1 RKEMVLQLRMRHACL
16 RNWRQRDQERAGDIM
31 GIRIRLACWALLI
44 GLAGTSAWSG
54 PLAPYMRVVA
64 ERDRDFIERSGA
76 QTIEELLDTGIVRYF
91 YTGGQTLLVLVDG
104 RPYCDS
110 DCDLDTLPLSAVER
124 IELLSG
130 EGLGE
135 FGGIA
140 VNGAINVVMRKDVD
154 GFETRA
160 VTRMPSKEGGNSW
173 QGGIFW
179 GGPVGE
185 SGGHMTVGVDVLKRQ
200 EIPAR
205 SREFSRS
212 VWQEGGSFAEA
223 SNVSLAGNTVYV
235 VQRDAD
241 GKFEGTRTVALGDC
255 DQANGYAGPL
265 RDPPGAEVPG
275 DTGCGFAFGDIMWN
289 TGDLEQRTAIVN
301 LDQPLDDRNKLHLHA
316 NFGQGKWAFRY
327 APSVGTFSFHPT
339 QRVLDEINDA
349 AGSMIADEDD
359 RFAIGHR
366 FVGHGNRDW
375 RSSYDEY
382 DIAAGIEGRLTE
394 NLGYEASIGAYRIDA
409 SLLGNTF
416 VHADRIREEVAAG
429 NYDLVDPS
437 APVDPETHRQA
448 IERTSLQEEVD
459 AGGESLGA
467 RLALEGQ
474 TLARGDRKVA
484 WTAGLKMG
492 TVKVRSI
499 LRFRDNEGMTHDVT
513 KVLGSG
519 GVSFEGERK
528 GVGVFGDMSVPLT
541 GRTGFRFAAR
551 GDEYDDVGGLQSF
564 RVAAEHRPTD
574 VVTLR
579 SSWGAGD
586 RAPSMQ
592 HLHSTASQD
601 HPYIQ
606 CDPGPGTPPRSDC
619 PAPNSRQVTRETT
632 GNPQLEPS
640 EVERVSVGAE
650 FRRHPFLVDVEWYRL
665 SRSGLA
671 GLRNPNWAMQNL
683 EECSSGQQSNC
694 IARVG
699 GDITIH
705 DSFANIVDTE
715 ISGITTRYQADFETD
730 WGEIGLSGAWR
741 HVLDAELR
749 IEGNEDRYATSRN
762 MARVRFE
769 ARRRS
774 LTATWTVNY
783 RAGFRNQADTG
794 DFDDW
799 TGHDVALDWNE
810 PMGLEGARV
819 TAGVFN
825 LTDAGLTVATANPN
839 SVDGPEAAG
848 WGRTFFLTLNKSF

>member
-1 RKEMVLQLRMRHACL
+1 MRVGFL
-16 RNWRQRDQERAGDIM
+16 M
-31 GIRIRLACWALLI
+31 KIRLWLVLWALMFALT
-44 GLAGTSAWSG
+44 GTSAWSG
-54 PLAPYMRVVA
+54 PLSPEMRVVA
-64 ERDRDFIERSGA
+64 SRDRDFIERSGA

-110 DCDLDTLPLSAVER
+110 NCDLDTLPLSAVER

-130 EGLGE
+130 DGLGE
-135 FGGIA
+135 FGGAA

-160 VTRMPSKEGGNSW
+160 VTRMPGKKGGNSW
-173 QGGIFW
+173 QGGVFW
-179 GGPVGE
+179 GGPIGD
-185 SGGHMTVGVDVLKRQ
+185 SGGHMTVGVDVLRRQ

-212 VWQEGGSFAEA
+212 VWQEGGSFEES
-223 SNVSLAGNTVYV
+223 SNVSVGGNTVWV
-235 VQRDAD
+235 VQRDEA
-241 GKFEGTRTVALGDC
+241 GEFEGIRTVALGDC
-255 DQANGYAGPL
+255 DPEKGYAGPL
-265 RDPPGAEVPG
+265 RNPPGAGHDG
-275 DTGCGFAFGDIMWN
+275 DTGCGFAYGDIMWN
-289 TGDLEQRTAIVN
+289 TAEFEQRTAIVN
-301 LDQPLDDRNKLHLHA
+301 LNRPLDDRTDLHLYA
-316 NFGQGKWAFRY
+316 NFGQGEGAFRF
-327 APSVGTFSFHPT
+327 APSVGVFSFDPT
-339 QRVLDEINDA
+339 PRVLDEINSA
-349 AGSMIADEDD
+349 AGSMIADNDD
-359 RFAIGHR
+359 HFAIGHR

-375 RSSYDEY
+375 HWGYDEF
-382 DIAAGIEGRLTE
+382 DIVAGIEGRLTE
-394 NLGYEASIGAYRIDA
+394 NLGYEASIDAYRLDY
-409 SLLGNTF
+409 SLVGNTF
-416 VHADRIREEVAAG
+416 VHAGRIREEIAEG
-429 NYDLVDPS
+429 NYDVIDPTS
-437 APVDPETHRQA
+437 PINPETHQQA

-459 AGGESLGA
+459 AGIEGLGA
-467 RLALEGQ
+467 RIALEGQ
-474 TLARGDRKVA
+474 TFAIDDRKVA
-484 WTAGLKMG
+484 WIAGLDMG
-492 TVKVRSI
+492 TAKTHAI

-513 KVLGSG
+513 SVLGSG
-519 GVSFEGERK
+519 GVSYKGERK

-541 GRTGFRFAAR
+541 GRTDFRFAAR

-586 RAPSMQ
+586 RAPSMH

-606 CDPGPGTPPRSDC
+606 CDPGPGAPPRDC
-619 PAPNSRQVTRETT
+619 PAPNPRQVTRETR

-640 EVERVSVGAE
+640 EVERFAVGAE
-650 FRRHPFLVDVEWYRL
+650 FRKHPFFLDVEWYRL
-665 SRSGLA
+665 SRAGLP

-683 EECSSGQQSNC
+683 AECTDGQQSNC
-694 IARVG
+694 IERVG

-705 DSFANIVDTE
+705 DSFANIRDTE
-715 ISGITTRYQADFETD
+715 ISGITTRYRADFETD

-741 HVLDAELR
+741 HVTDAELR

-762 MARVRFE
+762 MARIRFE
-769 ARRRS
+769 ARRRN

-794 DFDDW
+794 NFDDW

-810 PMGLEGARV
+810 PLGLEGARI
-819 TAGVFN
+819 TTGVFN
-825 LTDAGLTVATANPN
+825 LTDAGLTVDTANPS

>member
-1 RKEMVLQLRMRHACL
+1 MKLWLRMAL
-16 RNWRQRDQERAGDIM
+16 WAV
-31 GIRIRLACWALLI
+31 LAA
-44 GLAGTSAWSG
+44 LAGTSAWSG
-54 PLAPYMRVVA
+54 PLAPEARVVA
-64 ERDRDFIERSGA
+64 SRDRDFIERSGA
-76 QTIEELLDTGIVRYF
+76 QTVEELLDTGIVRYF
-91 YTGGQTLLVLVDG
+91 YRGGQTLLVLVDG
-104 RPYCDS
+104 RPYCTTR
-110 DCDLDTLPLSAVER
+110 CDLDTLPLSAVER

-130 EGLGE
+130 DGLGE

-160 VTRMPSKEGGNSW
+160 VTRMPDKDGGNGW
-173 QGGIFW
+173 QSGVFW

-185 SGGHMTVGVDVLKRQ
+185 AGGHMTVGIDVLWRQ
-200 EIPAR
+200 EIPSR
-205 SREFSRS
+205 GREFSRS
-212 VWQEGGSFAEA
+212 VWQEDGSFDEA
-223 SNVSLAGNTVYV
+223 GNVSVGGNTVWV
-235 VQRDAD
+235 VQRDAY
-241 GKFEGTRTVALGDC
+241 GEFEGIRTVALGDC
-255 DQANGYAGPL
+255 DPAKGYAGPL
-265 RDPPGAEVPG
+265 RNPPGARFPS
-275 DTGCGFAFGDIMWN
+275 DKGCGFAYGDIMWN
-289 TGDLEQRTAIVN
+289 TADIERQTAIVN
-301 LDQPLDDRNKLHLHA
+301 LDQPLGDRNKFRLLA
-316 NFGQGKWAFRY
+316 NFGRGEWAFRF
-327 APSVGTFSFHPT
+327 APSVGTFSFDPT

-349 AGSMIADEDD
+349 AGTVIADEDD

-375 RSSYDEY
+375 HWGFDEF
-382 DIAAGIEGRLTE
+382 DIVAEIEGWLTG
-394 NLGYEASIGAYRIDA
+394 NLGYEASIDAYRTDG
-409 SLLGNTF
+409 SLVGNTF
-416 VHADRIREEVAAG
+416 VHADRIREEIAEG
-429 NYDLVDPS
+429 RYDVVDPS
-437 APVDPETHRQA
+437 SPMAPDAHRQA
-448 IERTSLQEEVD
+448 IERTSLQEEID
-459 AGGESLGA
+459 SGREGLGA
-467 RLALEGQ
+467 RLALEGR
-474 TLARGDRKVA
+474 TFAINDRKVA
-484 WTAGLKMG
+484 WTAGLEIG
-492 TVKVRSI
+492 TAREHSI

-519 GVSFEGERK
+519 GVSYEGERK
-528 GVGVFGDMSVPLT
+528 GVGVFWDMSVPLT
-541 GRTGFRFAAR
+541 GRTHFRVAAR
-551 GDEYDDVGGLQSF
+551 ADEYDDVGGLQSF

-574 VVTLR
+574 VITLR
-579 SSWGAGD
+579 VSWGAGD
-586 RAPSMQ
+586 RAPSMR

-619 PAPNSRQVTRETT
+619 PAPNPRQVTRQTT

-640 EVERVSVGAE
+640 ETERLSVGAE
-650 FRRHPFLVDVEWYRL
+650 FSRHPFFMDVEWYRL

-683 EECSSGQQSNC
+683 EECSDGRQSNC

-715 ISGITTRYQADFETD
+715 ISGITTRYRADFETD

-741 HVLDAELR
+741 HVTDAER
-749 IEGNEDRYATSRN
+749 AIEGNNDRYATSRN
-762 MARVRFE
+762 LTRIRFE
-769 ARRRS
+769 ARRQN

-810 PMGLEGARV
+810 PLGLEGARMTV
-819 TAGVFN
+819 GVFN
-825 LTDAGLTVATANPN
+825 LTDAGLTVDTANPN

>member
-1 RKEMVLQLRMRHACL
+1 MRDYFL
-16 RNWRQRDQERAGDIM
+16 
-31 GIRIRLACWALLI
+31 
-44 GLAGTSAWSG
+44 
-54 PLAPYMRVVA
+54 Y
-64 ERDRDFIERSGA
+64 
-76 QTIEELLDTGIVRYF
+76 TGIVRYF

-124 IELLSG
+124 IELLGG

-135 FGGIA
+135 FGGVA

-160 VTRMPSKEGGNSW
+160 VTRMPGKEGGNSW
-173 QGGIFW
+173 QGGVFW

-185 SGGHMTVGVDVLKRQ
+185 SGGHMTVGVDVLRRQ

-223 SNVSLAGNTVYV
+223 GNVSVGGNTVWV

-241 GKFEGTRTVALGDC
+241 GDFEGIRTVALGDC
-255 DQANGYAGPL
+255 DPAEGYAGPL
-265 RDPPGAEVPG
+265 RNPPGAMVDG
-275 DTGCGFAFGDIMWN
+275 DLGCGFAFGDIMWN
-289 TGDLEQRTAIVN
+289 TAESEQRTAIVN
-301 LDQPLDDRNKLHLHA
+301 LDQPLGDRNRLHFYA
-316 NFGQGKWAFRY
+316 NFGQGEGAFRF
-327 APSVGTFSFHPT
+327 APSVGVFSFRPT
-339 QRVLDEINDA
+339 RRVLDEINDA
-349 AGSMIADEDD
+349 AGAVIADEDD

-375 RSSYDEY
+375 LWGYDEL
-382 DIAAGIEGRLTE
+382 DIVAGIEGRLTE
-394 NLGYEASIGAYRIDA
+394 NLGYEASIDAYRLDG

-416 VHADRIREEVAAG
+416 VHADRIREEIAAG
-429 NYDLVDPS
+429 NYDVVDPS
-437 APVDPETHRQA
+437 APMDPDAHRQA
-448 IERTSLQEEVD
+448 VERTSLQEEVD
-459 AGGESLGA
+459 SGARGLGA
-467 RLALEGQ
+467 RLALEGRMPA
-474 TLARGDRKVA
+474 TGDRKVA
-484 WTAGLKMG
+484 WTAGLSMG
-492 TVKVRSI
+492 TAKVRSI
-499 LRFRDNEGMTHDVT
+499 LRFRDNEGTTHDVT

-541 GRTGFRFAAR
+541 GRTDFRLAAR
-551 GDEYDDVGGLQSF
+551 GDEYDDVGGLRSF

-574 VVTLR
+574 AVTLR
-579 SSWGAGD
+579 GSWGAGD
-586 RAPSMQ
+586 RAPSMR
-592 HLHSTASQD
+592 HLHGTASQD

-606 CDPGPGTPPRSDC
+606 CDPGQGPPPRGDC
-619 PAPNSRQVTRETT
+619 TAPNPRQVTREAK

-640 EVERVSVGAE
+640 GVERIAVGTE
-650 FRRHPFLVDVEWYRL
+650 FRRHPFVVDVEWYRL

-683 EECSSGQQSNC
+683 EECSGGQQSNC
-694 IARVG
+694 IERVG

-715 ISGITTRYQADFETD
+715 ISGITTRYRADFETD

-741 HVLDAELR
+741 HVTDAR
-749 IEGNEDRYATSRN
+749 RSIEGNSEPYATSKN

-769 ARRRS
+769 ARRRN
-774 LTATWTVNY
+774 LTATWTVNH

-794 DFDDW
+794 DFNDW

-810 PMGLEGARV
+810 PMGLEGARI

-825 LTDAGLTVATANPN
+825 LTDAGLTVDTANPD